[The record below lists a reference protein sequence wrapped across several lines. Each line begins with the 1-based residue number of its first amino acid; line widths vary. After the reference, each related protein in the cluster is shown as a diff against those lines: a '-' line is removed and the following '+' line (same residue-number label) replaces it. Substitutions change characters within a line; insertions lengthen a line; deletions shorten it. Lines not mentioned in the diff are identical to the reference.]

1 MIALDTNLLVRL
13 LTDDDPVQA
22 ATVER
27 LLAARASPDD
37 PAFVERIVLVELVW
51 VLQRRYGYDRG
62 AIADAVAALLR
73 TAWLRLENQAR
84 VIDALGLYR
93 TSRADFADIMI
104 MLGAREAGCMGV
116 ATFDRKAAE
125 LDGVF
130 LVATD

>member
-1 MIALDTNLLVRL
+1 
-13 LTDDDPVQA
+13 
-22 ATVER
+22 VER

-37 PAFVERIVLVELVW
+37 PAFVERIVLVELVR

-104 MLGAREAGCMGV
+104 MLGAREAGCTGV
-116 ATFDRKAAE
+116 ATFDHRAAE